1 MVTIHNFKLNQIGE
15 AEFELEKDYKG
26 ATLRFFAEEKLLT
39 NLEEE
44 VFLQARNVAQL
55 PGLV

>member
-26 ATLRFFAEEKLLT
+26 ATLRFFAEEKLDLAYYYT
-39 NLEEE
+39 
-44 VFLQARNVAQL
+44 
-55 PGLV
+55 